1 MDKRDCT
8 GFRGFPSQPCFFDK
22 VGCNI
27 KTIGVVGAGTMGN
40 GIAQVCAAAGL
51 KVIMQDVGDVQVERG
66 LNTVAG
72 SLDRLIKK
80 EKISAEDKQAT
91 LSNITTTTALAELA
105 DVDVVVEAATENEEL
120 KLDIFRQLDNLCK
133 PGAILASNTS
143 SISLTRIAGVTGR
156 ADQVIGMHFMNPV
169 PMMALVE
176 VIRALQTSDAVYQ
189 QIHELSEFIGKVP
202 VEAKDSPGFV
212 ANRIL
217 IPMINEAAYVY
228 YEGLASAE
236 GIDEIMKL
244 GMAHPMGPLMLADL
258 IGLDTCY
265 AVIKVLHEGFGDS
278 KYRPCPIWQQM
289 VDAGYLG
296 RKSGRGFYNYEDQ

>member
-1 MDKRDCT
+1 M
-8 GFRGFPSQPCFFDK
+8 
-22 VGCNI
+22 NI
-27 KTIGVVGAGTMGN
+27 KTVGVVGAGTMGN
-40 GIAQVCAAAGL
+40 GIVQVCAVAGL
-51 KVIMQDVGDVQVERG
+51 TVIMQDIAEDAVKRG
-66 LNTVAG
+66 LDTITT

-80 EKISAEDKQAT
+80 EKISADDKAAA
-91 LSNITTTTALAELA
+91 LGNIQTTTSMDDLKEL
-105 DVDVVVEAATENEEL
+105 DIVIEAATENEAL
-120 KLDIFRQLDNLCK
+120 KLQIFKQLDKICK
-133 PGAILASNTS
+133 PEALLASNTS
-143 SISLTRIAGVTGR
+143 SISLTKIAGATQR
-156 ADQVIGMHFMNPV
+156 PQQVVGMHFMNPV

-176 VIRALQTSDAVYQ
+176 VIRALQTSDVVYQ

-265 AVIKVLHEGFGDS
+265 SVIKVLHEGFGDS

-296 RKSGRGFYNYEDQ
+296 RKSGRGFYRYDE

>member
-1 MDKRDCT
+1 M
-8 GFRGFPSQPCFFDK
+8 
-22 VGCNI
+22 NI

-40 GIAQVCAAAGL
+40 GIVQVCAAAGL
-51 KVIMQDVGDVQVERG
+51 KVLMQDIGDAQVERG
-66 LNTVAG
+66 LATIAG

-80 EKISAEDKQAT
+80 EKISEQDKQAT
-91 LSNITTTTALAELA
+91 LANINTTTALADLA
-105 DVDVVVEAATENEEL
+105 NTDIVIEAATENEAI
-120 KLDIFRQLDNLCK
+120 KLEIFRELDGLCQ
-133 PGAILASNTS
+133 PQTILASNTS
-143 SISLTRIAGVTGR
+143 SISLTRIAGATQR

-176 VIRALQTSDAVYQ
+176 VIRALQTSDATYQ
-189 QIHELSEFIGKVP
+189 AVHELSEFIG
-202 VEAKDSPGFV
+202 FV
-212 ANRIL
+212 ANRI
-217 IPMINEAAYVY
+217 IVPMINEAAYVY

-258 IGLDTCY
+258 IGIDTIY
-265 AVIKVLHEGFGDS
+265 AVIKVLHDGFGDS

-296 RKSGRGFYNYEDQ
+296 RKSGRGFYNYAD

>member
-1 MDKRDCT
+1 MTNEVKM
-8 GFRGFPSQPCFFDK
+8 S
-22 VGCNI
+22 I
-27 KTIGVVGAGTMGN
+27 KTVGVVGAGTMGN
-40 GIAQVCAAAGL
+40 GIVQVCAAAGL
-51 KVIMQDVGDVQVERG
+51 KVIMQDIGEAQVERG
-66 LNTVAG
+66 MDTIAG

-80 EKISAEDKQAT
+80 EKIVADDKLST
-91 LSNITTTTALAELA
+91 LANIDTTTSLDALAQ
-105 DVDVVVEAATENEEL
+105 VDIVIEAATENEAL
-120 KLDIFRQLDNLCK
+120 KLGIFEQLDQVCK
-133 PGAILASNTS
+133 ADAILASNTS
-143 SISLTRIAGVTGR
+143 SISLTRIAGATKR
-156 ADQVIGMHFMNPV
+156 AGQVIGMHFMNPV

-176 VIRALQTSDAVYQ
+176 VIRALQTTDETYRAV
-189 QIHELSEFIGKVP
+189 HELSEFIGKIP

-228 YEGLASAE
+228 YEGLASAA

-296 RKSGRGFYNYEDQ
+296 RKSGRGFYNYEA

>member
-1 MDKRDCT
+1 MK
-8 GFRGFPSQPCFFDK
+8 
-22 VGCNI
+22 I
-27 KTIGVVGAGTMGN
+27 ETIGVVGAGTMGN
-40 GIAQVCAAAGL
+40 GIVQVCAAAGL
-51 KVIMQDVGDVQVERG
+51 KVIMQDIGEAQVERG
-66 LNTVAG
+66 LNTIAG

-80 EKISAEDKQAT
+80 EKISEQDKQAT
-91 LSNITTTTALAELA
+91 LSSISTTTALAGLA
-105 DVDVVVEAATENEEL
+105 DVDIVIEAATENEAL
-120 KLDIFRQLDNLCK
+120 KLDIFKQLDALCQ
-133 PGAILASNTS
+133 PDAILASNTS
-143 SISLTRIAGVTGR
+143 SISLTRIAGVTQR
-156 ADQVIGMHFMNPV
+156 AGQVIGMHFMNPV
-169 PMMALVE
+169 PIMELVE
-176 VIRALQTSDAVYQ
+176 VIRALQTTDAVYQ
-189 QIHELSEFIGKVP
+189 AVHELSEFIGKVP

-296 RKSGRGFYNYEDQ
+296 RKSGRGFYTYS

>member
-1 MDKRDCT
+1 M
-8 GFRGFPSQPCFFDK
+8 
-22 VGCNI
+22 NI
-27 KTIGVVGAGTMGN
+27 KTVGVVGAGTMGN
-40 GIAQVCAAAGL
+40 GIVQVCAAAGL
-51 KVIMQDVGDVQVERG
+51 KVIMQDIADHAVQRG
-66 LNTVAG
+66 LDTISG

-80 EKISAEDKQAT
+80 EKISEADKQAT
-91 LSNITTTTALAELA
+91 LANIEPTTHLEDLAS
-105 DVDVVVEAATENEEL
+105 VDIVIEAATENESL
-120 KLDIFRQLDNLCK
+120 KLEIFKKLDNICK
-133 PGAILASNTS
+133 PEALLASNTS
-143 SISLTRIAGVTGR
+143 SISLTRIAGATQR
-156 ADQVIGMHFMNPV
+156 AEQVVGMHFMNPV
-169 PMMALVE
+169 PMMKLVE

-296 RKSGRGFYNYEDQ
+296 RKSGRGFYRYDD

>member
-1 MDKRDCT
+1 M
-8 GFRGFPSQPCFFDK
+8 
-22 VGCNI
+22 NI
-27 KTIGVVGAGTMGN
+27 KTVGVVGAGTMGN

-51 KVIMQDVGDVQVERG
+51 KVIMQDIGEAQVERG
-66 LNTVAG
+66 INTIAN
-72 SLDRLIKK
+72 SLERLINK
-80 EKISAEDKQAT
+80 EKISAQDKDST
-91 LSNITTTTALAELA
+91 LLNIETTTLLEKLEGA
-105 DVDVVVEAATENEEL
+105 DIVIEAATENEAL
-120 KLDIFRQLDNLCK
+120 KLDIFKQLDQLCK

-143 SISLTRIAGVTGR
+143 SISLTRIAGATQR
-156 ADQVIGMHFMNPV
+156 ADLVIGMHFMNPV

-176 VIRALQTSDAVYQ
+176 VIRALQTTDETWRTV
-189 QIHELSEFIGKVP
+189 HELSEFIGKVP

-296 RKSGRGFYNYEDQ
+296 RKSGRGFYNYED

>member
-1 MDKRDCT
+1 M
-8 GFRGFPSQPCFFDK
+8 
-22 VGCNI
+22 NI

-51 KVIMQDVGDVQVERG
+51 KVIMQDIGDAQVERG
-66 LNTVAG
+66 LNTIAG

-80 EKISAEDKQAT
+80 EKISADDRQAT
-91 LSNITTTTALAELA
+91 LSNITTTTQLADLA
-105 DVDVVVEAATENEEL
+105 DVDVVVEAATENEAL
-120 KLDIFRQLDNLCK
+120 KLDIFRQLDSLCQ

-156 ADQVIGMHFMNPV
+156 AQQVVGMHFMNPV

-176 VIRALQTSDAVYQ
+176 VIRALQTSDDVYR

>member
-1 MDKRDCT
+1 M
-8 GFRGFPSQPCFFDK
+8 
-22 VGCNI
+22 NI
-27 KTIGVVGAGTMGN
+27 KTVGVIGAGTMGN

-51 KVIMQDVGDVQVERG
+51 KVIMQDIGDAQVERG
-66 LNTVAG
+66 LSTIAG

-80 EKISAEDKQAT
+80 EKISADDRQAT
-91 LSNITTTTALAELA
+91 LSNITTTTQLAELA
-105 DVDVVVEAATENEEL
+105 DVDVVVEAATENEAL
-120 KLDIFRQLDNLCK
+120 KLDIFRQLDSLCQ

-156 ADQVIGMHFMNPV
+156 AQQVVGMHFMNPV

-176 VIRALQTSDAVYQ
+176 VIRALQTSDDVYR

-244 GMAHPMGPLMLADL
+244 GMAHPMGPLELADL

-296 RKSGRGFYNYEDQ
+296 RKSGRGFYNYEDR

>member
-1 MDKRDCT
+1 M
-8 GFRGFPSQPCFFDK
+8 
-22 VGCNI
+22 NI

-40 GIAQVCAAAGL
+40 GIVQVCAAAGL
-51 KVIMQDVGDVQVERG
+51 EIIMQDIGEAQLERG
-66 LNTVAG
+66 MKTIAG
-72 SLDRLIKK
+72 SFDRLIKK
-80 EKISAEDKQAT
+80 EKISDADKQAA
-91 LSNITTTTALAELA
+91 LDRISTTTALTNLA
-105 DVDVVVEAATENEEL
+105 GVDIVIEAATENEAL
-120 KLDIFRQLDNLCK
+120 KLDIFKQLDEICQ
-133 PGAILASNTS
+133 PDAILASNTS
-143 SISLTRIAGVTGR
+143 SISLTRIAGATAR
-156 ADQVIGMHFMNPV
+156 AGQVIGMHFMNPV
-169 PMMALVE
+169 PIMALVE
-176 VIRALQTSDAVYQ
+176 VIRALQTTDAVYRAV
-189 QIHELSEFIGKVP
+189 HELSEFIGKVP

-228 YEGLASAE
+228 NEGLASAE

-296 RKSGRGFYNYEDQ
+296 RKSGRGFYRYDE

>member
-1 MDKRDCT
+1 M
-8 GFRGFPSQPCFFDK
+8 
-22 VGCNI
+22 NI
-27 KTIGVVGAGTMGN
+27 KTVGVIGAGTMGN
-40 GIAQVCAAAGL
+40 GIAQVCASAGL
-51 KVIMQDVGDVQVERG
+51 KVIMQDIGEKQVANG
-66 LNTVAG
+66 LNTIAG

-80 EKISAEDKQAT
+80 EKISAADKEST
-91 LSNITTTTALAELA
+91 LANIDTTTSLEELA
-105 DVDVVVEAATENEEL
+105 AADIVIEAATENEAL
-120 KLDIFRQLDNLCK
+120 KLDIFRQLDKICK
-133 PGAILASNTS
+133 PDAILASNTS
-143 SISLTRIAGVTGR
+143 SISLTRIAGATQR

-169 PMMALVE
+169 PMMALIE
-176 VIRALQTSDAVYQ
+176 VIRALQTSDATYRAV
-189 QIHELSEFIGKVP
+189 HELSEFIGKVP

-228 YEGLASAE
+228 NEGLASAE

-296 RKSGRGFYNYEDQ
+296 RKSGRGFYIYED

>member
-1 MDKRDCT
+1 MKIET
-8 GFRGFPSQPCFFDK
+8 
-22 VGCNI
+22 V
-27 KTIGVVGAGTMGN
+27 GVVGAGTMGN
-40 GIAQVCAAAGL
+40 GIVQVCAAAGL
-51 KVIMQDVGDVQVERG
+51 EVIMQDIGEAQVERG
-66 LNTVAG
+66 LNTIEG
-72 SLDRLIKK
+72 SLERLIKK
-80 EKISAEDKQAT
+80 EKISTTDKEAT
-91 LSNITTTTALAELA
+91 LTNIETTTSLEELA
-105 DVDVVVEAATENEEL
+105 DVDIVIEAATENEAL
-120 KLDIFRQLDNLCK
+120 KLDIFAQLDKLCK

-143 SISLTRIAGVTGR
+143 SISLTKIAGATER

-176 VIRALQTSDAVYQ
+176 VIRALQTSDATYQ
-189 QIHELSEFIGKVP
+189 AVHQLSEAIGKVP
-202 VEAKDSPGFV
+202 IEARDSPGFV

-244 GMAHPMGPLMLADL
+244 GMAHPMGPLTLADL

-296 RKSGRGFYNYEDQ
+296 RKTGRGFYSYDD

>member
-1 MDKRDCT
+1 
-8 GFRGFPSQPCFFDK
+8 
-22 VGCNI
+22 
-27 KTIGVVGAGTMGN
+27 
-40 GIAQVCAAAGL
+40 
-51 KVIMQDVGDVQVERG
+51 
-66 LNTVAG
+66 
-72 SLDRLIKK
+72 
-80 EKISAEDKQAT
+80 
-91 LSNITTTTALAELA
+91 
-105 DVDVVVEAATENEEL
+105 
-120 KLDIFRQLDNLCK
+120 
-133 PGAILASNTS
+133 
-143 SISLTRIAGVTGR
+143 
-156 ADQVIGMHFMNPV
+156 MHFMNPV
-169 PMMALVE
+169 PVMALVE
-176 VIRALQTSDAVYQ
+176 VIRALQTSDATYRAV
-189 QIHELSEFIGKVP
+189 HELSEFIGKVP
-202 VEAKDSPGFV
+202 IEAKDSPGFV

-296 RKSGRGFYNYEDQ
+296 RKTGRGFYTYDD

>member
-1 MDKRDCT
+1 M
-8 GFRGFPSQPCFFDK
+8 
-22 VGCNI
+22 NI

-51 KVIMQDVGDVQVERG
+51 KVIMQDIGDAQVERG
-66 LNTVAG
+66 LSTIAG

-80 EKISAEDKQAT
+80 EKINAEDRQST
-91 LSNITTTTALAELA
+91 LSNITTTTQLADLA
-105 DVDVVVEAATENEEL
+105 DVDVVVEAAIEDEAL
-120 KLDIFRQLDNLCK
+120 KLDIFRQLDSLCK
-133 PGAILASNTS
+133 PEAILASNTS
-143 SISLTRIAGVTGR
+143 SISLTRIAGVTER
-156 ADQVIGMHFMNPV
+156 AQQVVGMHFMNPV

-176 VIRALQTSDAVYQ
+176 VIRALQTSDEVYQ

-265 AVIKVLHEGFGDS
+265 AVIKVHEGFGDS

-296 RKSGRGFYNYEDQ
+296 RKSGRGFYNYENQ

>member
-1 MDKRDCT
+1 M
-8 GFRGFPSQPCFFDK
+8 
-22 VGCNI
+22 NI
-27 KTIGVVGAGTMGN
+27 KKIGVVGAGTMGN

-51 KVIMQDVGDVQVERG
+51 EVVMQDIGDAQVERG
-66 LNTVAG
+66 LATIAG

-80 EKISAEDKQAT
+80 EKISDADKQAA
-91 LSNITTTTALAELA
+91 LGKISTTTDLSDLA
-105 DVDVVVEAATENEEL
+105 DVDVVIEAATENEAL
-120 KLDIFRQLDNLCK
+120 KLDIFRQLDEICQ

-143 SISLTRIAGVTGR
+143 SISLTRIAGVTQR
-156 ADQVIGMHFMNPV
+156 AQQVIGMHFMNPV

-176 VIRALQTSDAVYQ
+176 VIRALQTSDEVYQ

-296 RKSGRGFYNYEDQ
+296 RKSGRGFYNYEDN

>member
-1 MDKRDCT
+1 M
-8 GFRGFPSQPCFFDK
+8 
-22 VGCNI
+22 NI
-27 KTIGVVGAGTMGN
+27 KTVGVVGAGTMGN
-40 GIAQVCAAAGL
+40 GIAQVCAIAGL
-51 KVIMQDVGDVQVERG
+51 KVIMQDIGTAQVERG
-66 LNTVAG
+66 LNTISG

-80 EKISAEDKQAT
+80 EKIGDAEKQST
-91 LSNITTTTALAELA
+91 LANITTTTALADLA
-105 DVDVVVEAATENEEL
+105 NVDIVIEAATENEAL
-120 KLDIFRQLDNLCK
+120 KLDIFRQLDELCQ
-133 PGAILASNTS
+133 AEVILASNTS
-143 SISLTRIAGVTGR
+143 SISLTRIAGVTAR
-156 ADQVIGMHFMNPV
+156 AERVIGMHFMNPV
-169 PMMALVE
+169 PMMTLVE
-176 VIRALQTSDAVYQ
+176 VIRALQTSDEVYRAV
-189 QIHELSEFIGKVP
+189 HELSEFIGKVP

-296 RKSGRGFYNYEDQ
+296 RKSGRGFYNYDE

>member
-1 MDKRDCT
+1 MK
-8 GFRGFPSQPCFFDK
+8 
-22 VGCNI
+22 I
-27 KTIGVVGAGTMGN
+27 ETIGVVGAGTMGN
-40 GIAQVCAAAGL
+40 GIVQVCAAAGL
-51 KVIMQDVGDVQVERG
+51 KVVMQDIGDTQVERG
-66 LNTVAG
+66 LATIDG

-80 EKISAEDKQAT
+80 EKISEQDKQTT
-91 LSNITTTTALAELA
+91 LSNISTTTALADLA
-105 DVDVVVEAATENEEL
+105 DADIVIEAATENETI
-120 KLDIFRQLDNLCK
+120 KLDIFRQLDDLCQ
-133 PGAILASNTS
+133 PQTILASNTS
-143 SISLTRIAGVTGR
+143 SISLTRIAGATQR

-169 PMMALVE
+169 PIMALVE
-176 VIRALQTSDAVYQ
+176 VIRALQTSDSTYQAV
-189 QIHELSEFIGKVP
+189 HELSEFIGKLP

-217 IPMINEAAYVY
+217 IPMLNEAAYVY

-244 GMAHPMGPLMLADL
+244 GLAHPMGPLALADL

-296 RKSGRGFYNYEDQ
+296 RKSGRGFYNYADN

>member
-1 MDKRDCT
+1 MK
-8 GFRGFPSQPCFFDK
+8 
-22 VGCNI
+22 I
-27 KTIGVVGAGTMGN
+27 ETIGVVGAGTMGN
-40 GIAQVCAAAGL
+40 GIVQVCAAAGL
-51 KVIMQDVGDVQVERG
+51 KVIMQDIGEAQVERG
-66 LNTVAG
+66 LGTIDG

-80 EKISAEDKQAT
+80 EKITADDKQTT
-91 LSNITTTTALAELA
+91 LANISTTTALADLA
-105 DVDVVVEAATENEEL
+105 DVDIVIEAATENEAL
-120 KLDIFRQLDNLCK
+120 KLDIFKQLDALCQ
-133 PGAILASNTS
+133 PDAILASNTS
-143 SISLTRIAGVTGR
+143 SISLTRIAGVTQR

-176 VIRALQTSDAVYQ
+176 VIRALQTSDEVYRAVHQ
-189 QIHELSEFIGKVP
+189 LSEFIGKVP

-296 RKSGRGFYNYEDQ
+296 RKSGRGFYNYQEQ